1 MYRISHVC
9 VVYLFY
15 HERSSGLC
23 CVTFPDEVVG
33 EYALLRFPS
42 LCHPRGIPG
51 GGIRFIYF
59 SFYFMFVI
67 LLAFVL
73 GGAYLAPHAV

>member
-33 EYALLRFPS
+33 EHAFTPFLVDSRRPQHRNGLLDAGAICVHTY
-42 LCHPRGIPG
+42 L
-51 GGIRFIYF
+51 
-59 SFYFMFVI
+59 
-67 LLAFVL
+67 VL
-73 GGAYLAPHAV
+73 GYSFFLFFREKII